1 MKARE
6 FIEEYLS
13 SGDDNIVYLHSP
25 DFCSSEM
32 FSINEWRE
40 SEERPILSEIVYEHL
55 ECEVSGIRAK
65 VENYNYNL
73 AVVIHIYTDY
83 PYEEAK

>member
-13 SGDDNIVYLHSP
+13 PCDDNIVCLHAP
-25 DFCSSEM
+25 DKSSGEM
-32 FSINEWRE
+32 FTIHGWRTGNTDE
-40 SEERPILSEIVYEHL
+40 PLTELYL
-55 ECEVSGIRAK
+55 EYEVSQIRAK
-65 VENYNYNL
+65 IENYNYNL

-83 PYEEAK
+83 SYEEGK